1 MKTIF
6 AAVLALAV
14 SVSAQAQTPQTE
26 LCRQIGQAASVTME
40 ARQAGVSMSNIMA
53 NAADTDILKKIVI
66 DAYSYP
72 RFGSS
77 EFRDRAVEEFR
88 NKWELACF
96 QLIK

>member
-14 SVSAQAQTPQTE
+14 STSALAQSRQNE
-26 LCRQIGQAASVTME
+26 ICRQIGQAASVTME
-40 ARQAGVSMSNIMA
+40 ARQAGVAMSSIME
-53 NAADTDILKKIVI
+53 NAGNTDILKKIVI
-66 DAYSYP
+66 DAYAIP

>member
-6 AAVLALAV
+6 AVVLALAV
-14 SVSAQAQTPQTE
+14 SASALAQPREHE

-40 ARQAGVSMSNIMA
+40 ARQAGVAMSNVMS